1 MSCKQLTYLAAFAVL
16 LMVLLN
22 VSCATAASDASEPTL
37 EENEAKSYFGYHP
50 PEPKDSYKKLVEDVN
65 EFVSLY
71 SGEWT
76 RLWEKI
82 DALHKKLYY
91 RKDKDHGGY
100 GGYDY
105 NKLQRMQQVLSEQK
119 ATIDA
124 LRSER
129 LKVPTV

>member
-1 MSCKQLTYLAAFAVL
+1 MSCKQLAYLSAFTVL
-16 LMVLLN
+16 LMLLLN
-22 VSCATAASDASEPTL
+22 VSSTTAASSASEATH
-37 EENEAKSYFGYHP
+37 EENEAKSYFGYQP
-50 PEPKDSYKKLVEDVN
+50 PQPKDSYKKLVEDVN

-91 RKDKDHGGY
+91 RKDKDYGG

-105 NKLQRMQQVLSEQK
+105 NKLQRMEQLLSDQK

-124 LRSER
+124 LRSQR
-129 LKVPTV
+129 LQVPTA